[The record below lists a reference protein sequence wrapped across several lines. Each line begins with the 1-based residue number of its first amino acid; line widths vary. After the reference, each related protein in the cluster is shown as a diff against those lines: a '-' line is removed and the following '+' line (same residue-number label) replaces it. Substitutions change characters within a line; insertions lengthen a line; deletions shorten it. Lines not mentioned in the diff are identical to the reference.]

1 MNDLTP
7 TFERE
12 SGLVIL
18 EGSPAGVARE
28 ASLTPMPGLNM
39 AFDRVDGHLCRAT
52 ITTL

>member
-18 EGSPAGVARE
+18 EGIPLRSTRSLANPYAGV
-28 ASLTPMPGLNM
+28 
-39 AFDRVDGHLCRAT
+39 
-52 ITTL
+52 